1 MVCRRTK
8 PLLRKNLYEKEKNR
22 EIHFKI
28 SSFIVAF
35 AYEEFFEGCN
45 VQKNNAAD
53 NQLVTYYYHE
63 QLTYAH
69 FHKMHSFCNFY
80 LQIDEFLFILKHSI
94 KSFFSIYYLAYS
106 V

>member
-1 MVCRRTK
+1 MVCRRIK
-8 PLLRKNLYEKEKNR
+8 PLLRKSLYEKEKNR

-80 LQIDEFLFILKHSI
+80 LQIDEFLFILKPVSYTHLTLPTI
-94 KSFFSIYYLAYS
+94 A
-106 V
+106 

>member
-1 MVCRRTK
+1 MVCRRIK
-8 PLLRKNLYEKEKNR
+8 PLLRKSLYEKEKNR

-80 LQIDEFLFILKHSI
+80 LQS
-94 KSFFSIYYLAYS
+94 YYKK
-106 V
+106 VKCGKI